1 MNIYFIAVT
10 IAVIDTYLSYRYYLR
25 SKKRKLGLSILCFLV
40 SFYIALKLLSGS
52 TENFT
57 FFAVD
62 GCSNS
67 IELA

>member
-40 SFYIALKLLSGS
+40 SFYIALKLLKFLF
-52 TENFT
+52 N
-57 FFAVD
+57 
-62 GCSNS
+62 
-67 IELA
+67 